1 MKCLLVIIPMV
12 ALTVGC
18 TTTDEIIIDEKG
30 VDMRHY
36 EDDLA
41 ECKGYSENVK
51 TTEKAAKGATSGA
64 VVGGLLGAVTGDS
77 ESVQQGAGVGA
88 VTGGA
93 RGLNEGEK
101 DTVRVVKNCLRGRGY
116 KVLN

>member
-1 MKCLLVIIPMV
+1 MRSYLMVIPMM
-12 ALTVGC
+12 ALTVAC

-36 EDDLA
+36 AGDLA
-41 ECKGYSENVK
+41 ECKGYSENVA
-51 TTEKAAKGATSGA
+51 TGEKAAKGATSGA
-64 VVGGLLGAVTGDS
+64 VVGGLLGAVTGNS
-77 ESVQQGAGVGA
+77 KSAQEGAGVGA

-93 RGLNEGEK
+93 KGLNEGEK
-101 DTVRVVKNCLRGRGY
+101 ETVRVVKNCLRGRGY